1 MYLFIILT
9 VISLIITLLYYFG
22 IIRYFQMHFSST
34 EKYLENYKNLD
45 KASDKS
51 KVIISFSTTPE
62 KIKKIKPM
70 LNSLLDQ
77 TVRVDNIVLNIPK
90 NQEYDVPDE
99 YKKIVNIFQCG
110 QDYGCATKFIPT
122 ILREENSN
130 TIIILVEDNY
140 IYGQDFIESLVES
153 YEDNKSAVLSKN
165 AILVVPEFF
174 DMSIFKRDIQK
185 LDDNWIQNCIN
196 CKKVNMNYSE
206 NYKSFSI

>member
-62 KIKKIKPM
+62 KIKKLKPM

-77 TVRVDNIVLNIPK
+77 TVRVDNIVLNLPK
-90 NQEYDVPDE
+90 TQEYDIPDE
-99 YKKIVNIFQCG
+99 YKNVLNIFQCG

-130 TIIILVEDNY
+130 TIIIMVEDNY
-140 IYGQDFIESLVES
+140 VYGQDFIESLVES
-153 YEDNKSAVLSKN
+153 YDNNKNAILSNK

-174 DMSIFKRDIQK
+174 DMNVFKRDIQK
-185 LDDNWIQNCIN
+185 LDDNWIQSCIN
-196 CKKVNMNYSE
+196 CKKTDMNYSE